1 MSFAQKFRLDGKVAI
16 ITGVGPTNGQ
26 SFAKA
31 LAEAGAKLCL
41 VARSAN
47 VTGPLVEEIVG
58 AGGAA
63 ISLQADLTDP
73 GSAPRIVEK
82 CGNAF
87 GRVDILFSHSGGV
100 GPLADIYDVDDGDW
114 DKVLRMNLHSA
125 FYLTKAASKAM
136 ISGGR
141 GGSIVYTSSTASVM
155 TPPRLT
161 SYSVA
166 KAAVSQLA
174 RCTAVELAPHGIRV
188 NAIMLGT
195 FENAGPGIGRI
206 AEGYREWWLKETPLA
221 RFGNADEAGAAALF
235 LASDASS
242 YVTGTIL
249 RVTGGIALF
258 G

>member
-1 MSFAQKFRLDGKVAI
+1 MSFMEKFRLDGKVAI
-16 ITGVGPTNGQ
+16 ITGIGPTNGQ
-26 SFAKA
+26 SFALA

-41 VARSAN
+41 VARSAA
-47 VTGPLVEEIVG
+47 VTDVLVKEIID

-63 ISLQADLTDP
+63 IRLQADLTDP
-73 GSAPRIVEK
+73 ASAPRIVRE
-82 CGNAF
+82 CCDAF
-87 GRVDILFSHSGGV
+87 GKVDILFSHSGGV

-114 DKVLRMNLHSA
+114 DSVLRMNLHSA

-136 ISGGR
+136 ISGGH

-174 RCTAVELAPHGIRV
+174 RCAAVELAPHGIRV

-195 FENAGPGIGRI
+195 FENAGPSIGRI
-206 AEGYREWWLKETPLA
+206 AEGYQEWWLKETPLG
-221 RFGNADEAGAAALF
+221 RFGKADEAGAAALF

-242 YVTGTIL
+242 YVTGTVL

>member
-1 MSFAQKFRLDGKVAI
+1 MSFPEKFRLDGKVAI

-41 VARSAN
+41 VAQSAT
-47 VTGPLVEEIVG
+47 VTGPLVKEIVRM
-58 AGGAA
+58 GGAA

-73 GSAPRIVEK
+73 SSASLIVEK
-82 CGNAF
+82 CCDAF
-87 GRVDILFSHSGGV
+87 GRVDIMFSHSGGV
-100 GPLADIYDVDDGDW
+100 GPLADICDVDDEDW
-114 DKVLRMNLHSA
+114 DNVLRMNLHSA
-125 FYLTKAASKAM
+125 FYLTKAVSKAM
-136 ISGGR
+136 IRSGR
-141 GGSIVYTSSTASVM
+141 GGSIIYTSSTASIM

-174 RCTAVELAPHGIRV
+174 RCAAVELAPHGIRV

-206 AEGYREWWLKETPLA
+206 AEGYQEWWLKETPLG
-221 RFGNADEAGAAALF
+221 RFGKADEAAGAALF

-242 YVTGTIL
+242 YVTGTVL